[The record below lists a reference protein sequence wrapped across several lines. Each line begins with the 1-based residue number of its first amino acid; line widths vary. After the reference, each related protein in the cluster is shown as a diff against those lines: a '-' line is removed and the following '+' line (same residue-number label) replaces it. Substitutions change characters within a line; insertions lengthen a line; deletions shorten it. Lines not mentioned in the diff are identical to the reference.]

1 MVLDDAGGLGRRDPE
16 VTEFRLEHAKPLGVI
31 GREPVRAVS
40 QQSVLR
46 RLLTNPGDYIW
57 HPEYGAGLPQK
68 IGSVLSV
75 ADIKSVVAQQLAL
88 EASVAPNPPAQL
100 TVGASPNE
108 PGLVAIG
115 IQYWD
120 AATGVSVSFTITA

>member
-1 MVLDDAGGLGRRDPE
+1 MADVSLEWHDDFEPDATGDLLVVDGDDE
-16 VTEFRLEHAKPLGVI
+16 VRQRLE
-31 GREPVRAVS
+31 
-40 QQSVLR
+40 R
-46 RLLTNPGDYIW
+46 RLFTAVQGYVW
-57 HPEYGAGLPQK
+57 HPSYGAGLPQK